1 MKKILIAVVLVA
13 LVWAVPAVRTKVVA
27 AAVPV
32 LERLG
37 PVGDKLLTPSRKY
50 ATKNEIIA
58 IARLIAND
66 RTEGRTLP
74 DDRGFNQWLT
84 KRIYREDGIDV
95 WGNRFWMR
103 IRRDSVTVGSNGPDG
118 QRSTGDD
125 VTHTHP
131 L

>member
-50 ATKNEIIA
+50 ATTNENIA
-58 IARLIAND
+58 LARPSAND

-74 DDRGFNQWLT
+74 DDRGINQWLT
-84 KRIYREDGIDV
+84 KRIYREDGTDV